1 MKIKSY
7 ISIILAALLLSACAS
22 QENGGNTTQ
31 PEASET
37 TVTSAS
43 PTESVTA
50 PAETSK
56 APETLET
63 IKVGLKSYEGDRLTF
78 EYEGEEQELEVWDN
92 VFSTM
97 GGTDPARLVINNR
110 YGETIPA
117 AIKLNPEKTR
127 VVSCELLLDQIMNT
141 FNDNESRMLSDEDRV
156 LKMEKLDNTRL
167 RIYNKVR
174 SVEADIRDMDIM
186 YMGRYP
192 DSFEDLT
199 TTGYILPSGT
209 YLAEWIGFL
218 SEADETTRTYTFCDL
233 MPYWHFFGTVQS
245 VTDDRA
251 EVLLTDGKTLCDV
264 PTYFNDGEIKEG
276 AEVMLTLDAESS
288 LFGSGERFED
298 DYAVFHT
305 RPETYNPSGREFE
318 SLAYAKYDKRSG
330 DLVYTEK

>member
-1 MKIKSY
+1 MKKAVV
-7 ISIILAALLLSACAS
+7 ILAVLMLCSCSEAEQSSKSSDETEAVTAV
-22 QENGGNTTQ
+22 TT
-31 PEASET
+31 
-37 TVTSAS
+37 TSAAETQS
-43 PTESVTA
+43 K
-50 PAETSK
+50 PAESSK

-141 FNDNESRMLSDEDRV
+141 FTDNESRMLSDEDRV
-156 LKMEKLDNTRL
+156 LKMEKLDSTRL
-167 RIYNKVR
+167 RIYNKAR

-192 DSFEDLT
+192 DSFEDVVT
-199 TTGYILPSGT
+199 MGFILPSGT
-209 YLAEWIGFL
+209 YLARFICLL
-218 SEADETTRTYTFCDL
+218 SEVDETSRSYAFCDL
-233 MPYWHFFGTVQS
+233 MPYCHFFGTVQS

-251 EVLLTDGKTLCDV
+251 EVLLNDGKTLCDV
-264 PTYFNDGEIKEG
+264 PTYFNDGEVTEG